1 MMIKKNDDEKG
12 AHDSQIVKT
21 HNASAK
27 KATGGT
33 KLASLTNLSKEIYV
47 GWESLLYLTCLSHF
61 FHILVLQEYWVL
73 MENRIPL
80 KLVLGSLRT
89 VALSISSHV

>member
-1 MMIKKNDDEKG
+1 MMIKNDDEKG

-33 KLASLTNLSKEIYV
+33 KLASLTNL
-47 GWESLLYLTCLSHF
+47 
-61 FHILVLQEYWVL
+61 
-73 MENRIPL
+73 
-80 KLVLGSLRT
+80 
-89 VALSISSHV
+89 